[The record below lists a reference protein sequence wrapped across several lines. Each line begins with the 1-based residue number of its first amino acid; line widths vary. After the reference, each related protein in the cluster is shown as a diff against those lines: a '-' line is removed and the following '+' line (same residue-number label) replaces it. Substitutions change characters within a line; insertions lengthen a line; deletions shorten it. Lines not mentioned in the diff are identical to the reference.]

1 MAARPGRAYHAGVE
15 PVPGSAAPGG
25 RAADGRAAGERAPG
39 ERAPADLGR
48 LHVILPLRTIAGGKA
63 RLGEVLDA
71 EEREALVAGMLR
83 HELAV
88 LAAWDRAAAVH
99 VVTLDPALLPVAR
112 AGGAQALLQVREGLN
127 DALREARAVAQAGG
141 ATAILVLPGDLPLL
155 DVAALE
161 GLVEA
166 ADAALAAGAGAPLVV
181 LAPADA
187 RDGTNALLAAPP
199 DVIEPAFGPR
209 SLELHVRAARDA
221 GASLQLVVDPAL
233 GFDLDTPQD
242 LDRLD
247 PQRLSELEA
256 LGAAVAPA

>member
-1 MAARPGRAYHAGVE
+1 VSAQPTDPDHPAPNRPNADHARPGG
-15 PVPGSAAPGG
+15 
-25 RAADGRAAGERAPG
+25 
-39 ERAPADLGR
+39 ADLAV
-48 LHVILPLRTIAGGKA
+48 LHVVLPLRTLAGGKA
-63 RLGEVLDA
+63 RLGEALDA

-88 LAAWDRAAAVH
+88 VADWGRAAAVH
-99 VVTLDPALLPVAR
+99 VVTLDPALMPLAQ
-112 AGGAQALLQVREGLN
+112 AGGARSLLQVREGLN
-127 DALREARAVAQAGG
+127 DAIREACVVARASG
-141 ATAILVLPGDLPLL
+141 ASALLVLPGDLPLL

-161 GLVEA
+161 RLLEA

-187 RDGTNALLAAPP
+187 RDGTNALLLSPP

-209 SLELHVRAARDA
+209 SLELHARAARDA

-242 LDRLD
+242 LDRLE
-247 PQRLSELEA
+247 PQRLAELEA
-256 LGAAVAPA
+256 LGAAVTPA